1 VLFLVGDFLV
11 NVVALGRLPFRWQ
24 ELYFA
29 GPRFLIPMEY
39 LVRTVTALGLASIIS
54 RWVYGA
60 GLVRSL
66 STCRAKVARRNN
78 V

>member
-24 ELYFA
+24 ESYFSV
-29 GPRFLIPMEY
+29 PQFLIPMEY
-39 LVRTVTALGLASIIS
+39 LLRAVVALGAAWIIS
-54 RWVYGA
+54 RCAYGA
-60 GLVRSL
+60 GLLHNL
-66 STCRAKVARRNN
+66 STCRAQVARRDD